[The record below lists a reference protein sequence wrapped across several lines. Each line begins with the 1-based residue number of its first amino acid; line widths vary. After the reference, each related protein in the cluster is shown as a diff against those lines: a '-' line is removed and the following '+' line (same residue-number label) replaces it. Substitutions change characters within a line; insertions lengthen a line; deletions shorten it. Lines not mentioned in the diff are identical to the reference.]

1 MTAIARLE
9 STPLIMSEATRQV
22 GAGEG
27 TSAASALRGVDGT
40 AGPSG
45 VNSIGSLFTDALDQA
60 NRADLAASKKVDALA
75 SGAAD
80 DLHGTMIS
88 VKEADIS
95 IRLVGTVRN
104 KILDAFQELWRTS
117 V

>member
-1 MTAIARLE
+1 MSAIAPIE
-9 STPLIMSEATRQV
+9 ATPLATTEASRSLEVIT
-22 GAGEG
+22 GNSG
-27 TSAASALRGVDGT
+27 AASSSSAIDSFGAFL
-40 AGPSG
+40 
-45 VNSIGSLFTDALDQA
+45 GSAVESA
-60 NRADLAASKKVDALA
+60 NRADLSASQKVDALA
-75 SGAAD
+75 SGATD

>member
-1 MTAIARLE
+1 MSVISRLE
-9 STPLIMSEATRQV
+9 STPLVTSEMTTRL
-22 GAGEG
+22 GPTDGLSG
-27 TSAASALRGVDGT
+27 ASAQRSLDGT
-40 AGPSG
+40 AGTSAIDSFG
-45 VNSIGSLFTDALDQA
+45 AIFGSAIEQA
-60 NRADLAASKKVDALA
+60 NRADIAASQKVDALA

>member
-1 MTAIARLE
+1 MTVIAPIE
-9 STPLIMSEATRQV
+9 STPLAISEATRSLDAV
-22 GAGEG
+22 SGSEGTASG
-27 TSAASALRGVDGT
+27 TSAIDSFGAFLGSAVE
-40 AGPSG
+40 A
-45 VNSIGSLFTDALDQA
+45 A
-60 NRADLAASKKVDALA
+60 NRADLAASQKVDALA

-88 VKEADIS
+88 VKEAEIS
-95 IRLVGTVRN
+95 IKLVGTVRN

>member
-9 STPLIMSEATRQV
+9 STPLISSEIRLGGAEGAV
-22 GAGEG
+22 GV
-27 TSAASALRGVDGT
+27 SAQHGVDGS
-40 AGPSG
+40 AAASDIDSFGAIFS
-45 VNSIGSLFTDALDQA
+45 SAIDQA
-60 NRADLAASKKVDALA
+60 NRADMAATQKVDALA